1 MLTNEQ
7 FDQTRR
13 LALRLAGIE
22 LFERH
27 RQVLERRIRRLGI
40 HDGAGFDALLNG
52 AEKGDTHA
60 GRQLIGLF
68 TTNFTGFFRHP
79 WHFQL
84 AAEHALRTVDRRG
97 EACLWSAA
105 AATGEE
111 PYSLA
116 MALIEVFQRDDP
128 PASILATDVDA
139 DALAVARKGEYEDR
153 TLRSPIDGDR
163 ESCGLSTDQVFRF
176 FTRRDDSCW
185 SVKPAVRRLV
195 EFREINLAE
204 VPWPVEGCFDVIFC
218 RNVLMYLEG
227 GRRVEVLE
235 RLASLMAPD
244 GLLMLDPTEYPK
256 RAEKWFSVL
265 ASGVYTP
272 RREPSHGA
280 ARLHSQGL
288 NL

>member
-1 MLTNEQ
+1 MLTDDQ
-7 FDQTRR
+7 FDRTQR
-13 LALRLAGIE
+13 LALRLTGIQ

-27 RQVLERRIRRLGI
+27 RELLDRRSRRLEM
-40 HDGAGFDALLNG
+40 GAWATFEALLHA
-52 AEKGDTHA
+52 AESGDPRA
-60 GRQLIGLF
+60 GRQVIGLL

-79 WHFQL
+79 WHFDI
-84 AAEHALRTVDRRG
+84 ASEHALLVAHRNGVAR
-97 EACLWSAA
+97 LWSAA

-116 MALIEVFQRDDP
+116 MALIKVFQRGDP
-128 PASILATDVDA
+128 PATILATDVDA

-153 TLRSPIDGDR
+153 ALRSSIDADR
-163 ESCGLSTDQVFRF
+163 ESCGLSTDQIFRF
-176 FTRRDDSCW
+176 FTRRDGSCW
-185 SVKPAVRRLV
+185 SAKPAVRRLV

-256 RAEKWFSVL
+256 RAEKWFSVV
-265 ASGVYTP
+265 ASGVYT
-272 RREPSHGA
+272 RA
-280 ARLHSQGL
+280 ASLATGPHAFIARD
-288 NL
+288 

>member
-1 MLTNEQ
+1 MRFGQ
-7 FDQTRR
+7 WID
-13 LALRLAGIE
+13 
-22 LFERH
+22 
-27 RQVLERRIRRLGI
+27 
-40 HDGAGFDALLNG
+40 
-52 AEKGDTHA
+52 
-60 GRQLIGLF
+60 
-68 TTNFTGFFRHP
+68 
-79 WHFQL
+79 
-84 AAEHALRTVDRRG
+84 RG

-105 AATGEE
+105 AASGEE

-163 ESCGLSTDQVFRF
+163 ESCGLSTDQAFRF
-176 FTRRDDSCW
+176 FTRRDGSCW
-185 SVKPAVRRLV
+185 SVNPAVRRLV

-204 VPWPVEGCFDVIFC
+204 VPWPVEGRFDVIFC

-235 RLASLMAPD
+235 RLASLVVPD

-256 RAEKWFSVL
+256 RAEKWFSVV
-265 ASGVYTP
+265 ASGVYTR
-272 RREPSHGA
+272 RREPGHGA

>member
-1 MLTNEQ
+1 MDDSAE
-7 FDQTRR
+7 
-13 LALRLAGIE
+13 
-22 LFERH
+22 FE
-27 RQVLERRIRRLGI
+27 
-40 HDGAGFDALLNG
+40 ALLQA
-52 AEKGDTHA
+52 AEAGDQRA

-105 AATGEE
+105 AASGEE

-163 ESCGLSTDQVFRF
+163 ESCGLSTDQAFRF
-176 FTRRDDSCW
+176 FTRRDGSCW
-185 SVKPAVRRLV
+185 SVNPAVRRLV

-204 VPWPVEGCFDVIFC
+204 VLWPVEGRFDVIFC

-227 GRRVEVLE
+227 GRRVEILE
-235 RLASLMAPD
+235 RLASLVVPD

-256 RAEKWFSVL
+256 RAEKWFSVV
-265 ASGVYTP
+265 ASGVYTR
-272 RREPSHGA
+272 RREPGHGA

>member
-1 MLTNEQ
+1 MLTDDQ
-7 FDQTRR
+7 FDRTQR
-13 LALRLAGIE
+13 LALRLTGIQ

-27 RQVLERRIRRLGI
+27 RELLERRSRRLGM
-40 HDGAGFDALLNG
+40 DDSAEFEALLQA
-52 AEKGDTHA
+52 AEAGDQRA

-84 AAEHALRTVDRRG
+84 AAEHALRTVDRGG

-139 DALAVARKGEYEDR
+139 EALAVARKGEYEDR

-163 ESCGLSTDQVFRF
+163 ESCGLSTDQAFRF
-176 FTRRDDSCW
+176 FTRRDGSCW
-185 SVKPAVRRLV
+185 SVNPAVRRLV

-204 VPWPVEGCFDVIFC
+204 VPWPVEGRFDVIFC

-227 GRRVEVLE
+227 GRRVEILE
-235 RLASLMAPD
+235 RLASLVVPD

-256 RAEKWFSVL
+256 RAEKWFSVV
-265 ASGVYTP
+265 ASGVYTR
-272 RREPSHGA
+272 RREPGHGA